1 MAESIQIQHATPGS
15 NGISTAFGTR
25 YRSFGTTF
33 APAAD
38 FDVSR
43 VDFYVRKLT
52 FFSPGD
58 VQAVVRKVLS
68 NVGGLLTLGSVLT
81 SKTQSANGWP
91 GGGIGNEIWVT
102 FNFAVTPKLSAGS
115 TYVVYLESLA
125 SPYDNLK
132 AVLTRYSELP
142 DVMFADGEWVETT
155 TGAGVF
161 TTDPTWDFPFKLW
174 GTLSAGGGGL
184 PGAGVGEIEQDEVE
198 VVLAMHLNA
207 REACLNSMRTC
218 DAEWAAGA
226 AAIDQ
231 LQSSDRDAIQRI
243 ATELFDILEAIQ
255 ATDTHFA
262 SELALRRRAAGV
274 EISRTDGSR
283 AANRAYAPITPTPRF
298 TDRRG

>member
-1 MAESIQIQHATPGS
+1 MTRP
-15 NGISTAFGTR
+15 STHE
-25 YRSFGTTF
+25 
-33 APAAD
+33 
-38 FDVSR
+38 
-43 VDFYVRKLT
+43 
-52 FFSPGD
+52 
-58 VQAVVRKVLS
+58 
-68 NVGGLLTLGSVLT
+68 N
-81 SKTQSANGWP
+81 
-91 GGGIGNEIWVT
+91 
-102 FNFAVTPKLSAGS
+102 LSAAAPR
-115 TYVVYLESLA
+115 LRDLAERRLA
-125 SPYDNLK
+125 SARVMQDLSTREDALLA
-132 AVLTRYSELP
+132 AV
-142 DVMFADGEWVETT
+142 DA
-155 TGAGVF
+155 AGR
-161 TTDPTWDFPFKLW
+161 
-174 GTLSAGGGGL
+174 
-184 PGAGVGEIEQDEVE
+184 GEIKQDEVE

-298 TDRRG
+298 TDRRV